1 MNQNRK
7 IAKKNT
13 AKQNKKLIRE
23 LKAENRRLNKELAY
37 MKQIC
42 AQYDPPEEEKITEDQ
57 KYFAESTKNEDVLQS
72 KNYFSYLFARLRRSR
87 VFRMLDKI
95 RLTLKK
101 FNFAKKLW
109 FLLVTVFTFLGFSAQ
124 VLVVV
129 GVFVVFL
136 PVAVLVTAVLGIY
149 TYLTHRKRK
158 KLFRT
163 VFSDVEKKEKI
174 YLVLVPK
181 RGVSEYFLQ
190 TLPELAE
197 KGKVVLVFRKFRDCR
212 SSDSGQTENN
222 IYKIHVSVYFSFV
235 RRLPPERIV
244 KIYL

>member
-7 IAKKNT
+7 ISKKNT

-23 LKAENRRLNKELAY
+23 LKAENRRLNRELAY
-37 MKQIC
+37 MKHIC
-42 AQYDPPEEEKITEDQ
+42 EQYEPPEEEKVTEEQ
-57 KYFAESTKNEDVLQS
+57 KFLAESTKNEDVLQS

-95 RLTLKK
+95 RLALKK
-101 FNFAKKLW
+101 FNIAKKMW
-109 FLLVTVFTFLGFSAQ
+109 FFLVTVFTFLGFSAQ
-124 VLVVV
+124 ILVVA
-129 GVFVVFL
+129 GVFAIFL
-136 PVAVLVTAVLGIY
+136 PFAVLFTAVLGIY

-158 KLFRT
+158 KLFRA
-163 VFSDVEKKEKI
+163 VFSDVEKKKKV
-174 YLVLVPK
+174 YLIFIPK

-212 SSDSGQTENN
+212 SSDTEQTENN